1 MNYFDIIIIIPL
13 LWGAFKGF
21 KKGLVI
27 ELASIIALLLGVWG
41 GIKFSSVSAKYLGE
55 LFSISEKLM
64 PLISF
69 ALTFILIVIAVF
81 ALAKLLERFI
91 KMTALGFVNKLLGAT
106 FGALKFGLIISVI
119 LNLVNNVNE
128 EITVLEP
135 EMKTTSLLYQPICKV
150 ALVFFPD
157 LKEIS
162 LTGVVKNSMK
172 EIDGSKK
179 SEN

>member
-21 KKGLVI
+21 KKGLII

-55 LFSISEKLM
+55 VFNISEKLM

-91 KMTALGFVNKLLGAT
+91 KMTSLSFINKLVGAV
-106 FGALKFGLIISVI
+106 FGTLKFGLIISII
-119 LNLVNNVNE
+119 LNLVNNINE

-135 EMKTTSLLYQPICKV
+135 EMQSTSLLYQPISKI
-150 ALVFFPD
+150 ALIVFPGIRNIN
-157 LKEIS
+157 LKDNIEKAIAE
-162 LTGVVKNSMK
+162 GDVN
-172 EIDGSKK
+172 
-179 SEN
+179 

>member
-13 LWGAFKGF
+13 LWEAFKGF

-27 ELASIIALLLGVWG
+27 ELASIVALLLGVWG

-55 LFSISEKLM
+55 MFDISVKIM

-69 ALTFILIVIAVF
+69 AVTFLLIVIAVF

-106 FGALKFGLIISVI
+106 FGTLKFGLIISII
-119 LNLVNNVNE
+119 LNLVNNINE

-135 EMKTTSLLYQPICKV
+135 EMKNTSLLYQPICKV
-150 ALVFFPD
+150 ALIVFPGI
-157 LKEIS
+157 KEIS
-162 LTGVVKNSMK
+162 LTGVVKNSMV
-172 EIDGSKK
+172 EISNP
-179 SEN
+179 EN

>member
-27 ELASIIALLLGVWG
+27 ELASIIALLLGIWG

-55 LFSISEKLM
+55 MFNISEKLM

-91 KMTALGFVNKLLGAT
+91 KMTSLSFVNKLVGAV
-106 FGALKFGLIISVI
+106 FGTLKFGLIISII
-119 LNLVNNVNE
+119 LNLTNNINE

-135 EMKTTSLLYQPICKV
+135 EMKSTSLLYQPISKI
-150 ALVFFPD
+150 ALIVFPGIRNIN
-157 LKEIS
+157 LKDNIEKAIVE
-162 LTGVVKNSMK
+162 GDVN
-172 EIDGSKK
+172 
-179 SEN
+179 

>member
-27 ELASIIALLLGVWG
+27 ELASIIALLLGIWG

-55 LFSISEKLM
+55 MFNISEKLM

-91 KMTALGFVNKLLGAT
+91 KMTSLSFVNKLVGAV
-106 FGALKFGLIISVI
+106 FGTLKFGLIISII
-119 LNLVNNVNE
+119 LNLANNINE

-135 EMKTTSLLYQPICKV
+135 EMKSTSLLYQPISKI
-150 ALVFFPD
+150 ALIVFPGIRNIN
-157 LKEIS
+157 LKDNIEKAIVE
-162 LTGVVKNSMK
+162 GDVN
-172 EIDGSKK
+172 
-179 SEN
+179 